1 MAALE
6 LRIPPVALVIGFGL
20 LMWLPARF
28 LPSLSHGIAGSV
40 LLALALVTAGI
51 AIAMLGVLEFRKAR
65 TTVNPTNPDGT
76 SSIVASGIYR
86 WSRNPMYV
94 GFLLVLLGWGV
105 YLANLVAILLV
116 PGFVLYMNRFQIQ
129 PEERALENKFGAAYT
144 RYKQGVRRWL

>member
-1 MAALE
+1 
-6 LRIPPVALVIGFGL
+6 
-20 LMWLPARF
+20 MWLPARF